1 MIHHFLQQLE
11 KNNYK
16 KRKSGRTADLKSSTT
31 NLFLNIAIFL
41 LFAVIVFM
49 LYSIYI
55 KLSNS
60 SSGNYEE
67 AAYQKPSDIIQVEV
81 LNGCGVSGVG
91 DRFTDFLRNNNFDVV
106 NIGNYIRFDMDETIV
121 IERIGNKA
129 NAYKVAEAL
138 GVKKEN
144 VIQQLNN
151 DYFLDVS
158 IVIGRDYYTLKPL
171 K

>member
-1 MIHHFLQQLE
+1 LE
-11 KNNYK
+11 KNNSK
-16 KRKSGRTADLKSSTT
+16 KKASVRPADIKSSTT
-31 NLFLNIAIFL
+31 NLFLNIAVFL

-60 SSGNYEE
+60 SAGNHDETDN
-67 AAYQKPSDIIQVEV
+67 QKTSDIIQVEV
-81 LNGCGVSGVG
+81 LNGCGVSGVSN
-91 DRFTDFLRNNNFDVV
+91 RFTDFLRTNNFDVV
-106 NIGNYIRFDMDETIV
+106 NIGNYIRFDMDETIL
-121 IERIGNKA
+121 IDRIGNKA

>member
-1 MIHHFLQQLE
+1 
-11 KNNYK
+11 
-16 KRKSGRTADLKSSTT
+16 
-31 NLFLNIAIFL
+31 
-41 LFAVIVFM
+41 M

-55 KLSNS
+55 KLANS
-60 SSGNYEE
+60 SSDNFVN
-67 AAYQKPSDIIQVEV
+67 ASDQQPSEIIQVQV
-81 LNGCGVSGVG
+81 LNGCGVSGIG
-91 DRFTDFLRNNNFDVV
+91 DRFTDYLRANKFDVV

-121 IERIGNKA
+121 IDRTGNKA

-138 GVKKEN
+138 GVKREN

>member
-1 MIHHFLQQLE
+1 LE

-16 KRKSGRTADLKSSTT
+16 KRTSGRRTADLKSSTT

-55 KLSNS
+55 KLSIS
-60 SSGNYEE
+60 SSSNYEE
-67 AAYQKPSDIIQVEV
+67 AAYQKASDIIQVEV
-81 LNGCGVSGVG
+81 LNGCGVSGIG
-91 DRFTDFLRNNNFDVV
+91 DRFTDFLRNNNIDVV